1 MKKTFTLRLALV
13 ATLLSTTIMGY
24 AYDFMAADKYGFTLY
39 CNILDADAMTAEITY
54 DQPHVANYSREITI
68 PETVL
73 SNVDGNRYT
82 VVAIGK
88 YAFERCA
95 ELTAVSI
102 PNTVTRIGDQA
113 FLYCEKLKSV
123 NIPDGVTEMGL
134 GVFSGCYVL
143 PNVVLPDGITY
154 LDVCTFEQCWAF
166 TGQYE
171 LPSKLTVVEQSM
183 FRGDYQLSSIVIPE
197 RVSYI
202 ADYAFVCSGLTSIYS
217 LNPTPPTCANSDC
230 FADVSRTDCCLYVPA
245 GSQSKYRSAKVWSE
259 FSNILEIGA
268 AGIEGVSTNEVEVIG
283 YYTLDGKKLNAPQ
296 QGINIVRYSDGSS
309 KKIVVK

>member
-13 ATLLSTTIMGY
+13 ATLLSSTIMGY

-54 DQPHVANYSREITI
+54 NIKHQANYSREITI

-82 VVAIGK
+82 VVAIGD
-88 YAFERCA
+88 YAFKNST

-102 PNTVTRIGDQA
+102 PNTVTRIGDEA
-113 FLYCEKLKSV
+113 FYNCTQLKNL
-123 NIPDGVTEMGL
+123 NIPDGLTEL
-134 GVFSGCYVL
+134 GYTVFADCYTLSKVIL
-143 PNVVLPDGITY
+143 PESITY
-154 LDVCTFEQCWAF
+154 LYEDTFMNCWAF

-171 LPSKLTVVEQSM
+171 LPSKLTIVEKSM

-202 ADYAFVCSGLTSIYS
+202 DTYAFVCSGLTSIYS

-268 AGIEGVSTNEVEVIG
+268 AGIDGVSTSEVEVIG
-283 YYTLDGKKLNAPQ
+283 YYTLDGKKLNTPQ
-296 QGINIVRYSDGSS
+296 QGINIVRYSDGST

>member
-1 MKKTFTLRLALV
+1 MKKNFTLRLALV
-13 ATLLSTTIMGY
+13 ATLLSSTIMGY

-54 DQPHVANYSREITI
+54 NIKIEADYTREITI

-82 VVAIGK
+82 VVAIGD
-88 YAFERCA
+88 YTFYNST
-95 ELTAVSI
+95 ELTAVTI
-102 PNTVTRIGDQA
+102 PETVTSIGCWA
-113 FLYCEKLKSV
+113 FGRCEKLKKV
-123 NIPDGVTEMGL
+123 NIPEGLTEL
-134 GVFSGCYVL
+134 GFSAFNDCYVL
-143 PNVVLPDGITY
+143 SNVILPEGITY
-154 LDVCTFEQCWAF
+154 LDEDTFTNCWAF
-166 TGQYE
+166 TGQYV
-171 LPSKLTVVEQSM
+171 LPSKLTVVERDV
-183 FRGDYQLSSIVIPE
+183 FRGDYQLSSVVIPE
-197 RVSYI
+197 RVSSI
-202 ADYAFVCSGLTSIYS
+202 ATYAFACSGLTSIYS

-230 FADVSRTDCCLYVPA
+230 FSGVSRTDCCLYVPA